1 MEKLP
6 KYTHENGIDYV
17 LVEDYYIPML
27 TLPEESRSIG
37 RWGADISGLSKR
49 IPPWIL

>member
-37 RWGADISGLSKR
+37 RWGGGGYIR
-49 IPPWIL
+49 II

>member
-17 LVEDYYIPML
+17 LVGVFYYNEIML
-27 TLPEESRSIG
+27 KVE
-37 RWGADISGLSKR
+37 
-49 IPPWIL
+49 